1 MADPWGNRF
10 RDFRPSPPIGTGGCR
25 RPDSRHPFNTGGRAG
40 ADRLGVPHGPAS
52 GRRPPVF
59 GLGPLLGRIFRPCQ
73 SSKPGWP
80 PGPEPGVEG
89 YIETLGSPGPL
100 PAPSG
105 REFSRGGAASVGGP
119 NRWVFRPCQLLPTGH
134 GSLSRCTVMISGS
147 NARRRRSHCSEC
159 RTSVCEELV

>member
-80 PGPEPGVEG
+80 PGPEPGGQTTSRRWDPPAHSRPPRDES
-89 YIETLGSPGPL
+89 SP
-100 PAPSG
+100 A
-105 REFSRGGAASVGGP
+105 GGP
-119 NRWVFRPCQLLPTGH
+119 RVSVDQTAGCFAPASCFRPG
-134 GSLSRCTVMISGS
+134 TVHFRD
-147 NARRRRSHCSEC
+147 AR
-159 RTSVCEELV
+159 